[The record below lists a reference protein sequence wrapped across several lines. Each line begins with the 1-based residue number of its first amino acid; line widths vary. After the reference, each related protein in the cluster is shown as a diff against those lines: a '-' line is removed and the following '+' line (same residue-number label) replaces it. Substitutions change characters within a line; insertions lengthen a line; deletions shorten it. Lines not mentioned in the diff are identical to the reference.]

1 MTPTQTVPSA
11 TDAGTALVR
20 RFFACFAQRE
30 LAPLRTEI
38 LHPDVRWHVPGHH
51 PLAGTLRGPD
61 EVVAFFT
68 QLARSGF
75 RADMLFLRGEGTRV
89 VEVHRGWS
97 TRGDGTDVDLTWVL
111 VFEIDDGRIVEAR
124 SFVSDQA
131 AADTFF
137 HRAYPLA
144 PLSQRLA
151 DPHSDDAAQ
160 GS

>member
-11 TDAGTALVR
+11 TDAGSALVR
-20 RFFACFAQRE
+20 RFFACFAEGE

-38 LHPDVRWHVPGHH
+38 LHPDVCWHVPGQH

-61 EVVAFFT
+61 EVIAFFT

-75 RADMLFLRGEGTRV
+75 RAQMLFLQGDGARV

-111 VFEIDDGRIVEAR
+111 VFEIDDGRIVQAR

-131 AADTFF
+131 AADIFF

-144 PLSQRLA
+144 PLPYRLA
-151 DPHSDDAAQ
+151 DANTD